1 VVYHWPQLIWIK
13 IFSIVNIWR
22 FPKKDIEALKYLG
35 AKSKQNKEE
44 IKKAIDLY
52 QSRKIERFDTAR
64 NIITKLSSK
73 GEINQQ
79 TAKDKLKFYEDE
91 YIPRAETL
99 ANPIPIGYNRFIKP
113 KTDTPESLAKL
124 TVSELNNKHTKSN
137 EEIKLTFTKHY
148 LNIYGNEIRNVYQ
161 LIEPHRKRLLNE
173 VKKNIR

>member
-1 VVYHWPQLIWIK
+1 MQNLNK
-13 IFSIVNIWR
+13 T
-22 FPKKDIEALKYLG
+22 KKKLK
-35 AKSKQNKEE
+35 KV
-44 IKKAIDLY
+44 IDLY

-124 TVSELNNKHTKSN
+124 TVSEVKGKEKYPKAH
-137 EEIKLTFTKHY
+137 EQIKLTFTKHY
-148 LNIYGNEIRNVYQ
+148 LNIYGNEIRNVFQ
-161 LIEPHRKRLLNE
+161 LIEPQRKRLENE
-173 VKKNIR
+173 VKKY